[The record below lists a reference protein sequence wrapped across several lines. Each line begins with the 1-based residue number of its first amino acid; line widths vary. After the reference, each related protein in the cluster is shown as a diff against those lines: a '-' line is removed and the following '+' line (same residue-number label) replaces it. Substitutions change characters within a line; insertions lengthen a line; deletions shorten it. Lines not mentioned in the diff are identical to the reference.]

1 LAAPN
6 PVSGPSKAH
15 DGFQTAAAHAILIDA
30 ESGSV
35 LFEKAADDL
44 IPPASLSKLMTAEVV
59 FNELR
64 KERFQPTT
72 EFIVSTNAWRRGGA
86 PSHTSSMFLPI
97 HTKAS
102 IDDLLHGVIIQSAN
116 DACITLAEGI
126 SGSESAFA
134 ELMTK
139 RAREIGLTN
148 SSGLPDPRQL
158 MTSRELGKLA
168 RHIIQTYPEYYKYYG
183 EREFTW
189 NKIRQYNRNPLLNMT
204 IGADGMKT
212 GFTKEAGYGLVGSAV
227 QNGLRLIVVVNG
239 LRSEKER
246 ADEGKKLL
254 EWGFHNFQSSLLF
267 SEGQEIA
274 YAKVYGGAKGSVPVV
289 AEKAVNLM
297 VPRGVRERI
306 IARMVYS
313 GPIRAPVQQGQNIGT
328 LKVWRGEFLV
338 LEVPVQAAE
347 AVGTGSISRKA
358 FDAATEMV
366 IGVFRA
372 GLQRL

>member
-1 LAAPN
+1 
-6 PVSGPSKAH
+6 
-15 DGFQTAAAHAILIDA
+15 
-30 ESGSV
+30 
-35 LFEKAADDL
+35 
-44 IPPASLSKLMTAEVV
+44 
-59 FNELR
+59 
-64 KERFQPTT
+64 
-72 EFIVSTNAWRRGGA
+72 
-86 PSHTSSMFLPI
+86 
-97 HTKAS
+97 
-102 IDDLLHGVIIQSAN
+102 
-116 DACITLAEGI
+116 
-126 SGSESAFA
+126 
-134 ELMTK
+134 
-139 RAREIGLTN
+139 
-148 SSGLPDPRQL
+148 
-158 MTSRELGKLA
+158 
-168 RHIIQTYPEYYKYYG
+168 
-183 EREFTW
+183 
-189 NKIRQYNRNPLLNMT
+189 
-204 IGADGMKT
+204 
-212 GFTKEAGYGLVGSAV
+212 
-227 QNGLRLIVVVNG
+227 VVNG